1 MTTQPLA
8 LLSRE
13 ARSATLTLNRP
24 EQRNALSPDLLRA
37 LHEHVDTLTALP
49 EEEAP
54 TVVGITGAGKAFCAG
69 MDLKQV
75 LGNHELAADL
85 LMSLA
90 ELTWKIRRLP
100 AVVVGIVN
108 GPAIGGGCGLATVCD
123 LALTYSENRMGFPE
137 VDLGVCP
144 AVVAPWLVR
153 RIGPGR
159 ARRVLLSGGLI
170 SGAEAHALGI
180 VTDLVPTRDELG
192 PASAALIERLSKGA
206 PGALRATKSLLN
218 RLDGSDDLEV
228 LREAARLSA
237 RVLATPETQAMLRAR
252 LES

>member
-1 MTTQPLA
+1 MTPEPLA
-8 LLSRE
+8 TLSRD
-13 ARSATLTLNRP
+13 ARTATLTLNRP
-24 EQRNALSPDLLRA
+24 EQRNALSPDLLRV
-37 LHEHVDTLTALP
+37 LHEHIDALAVLP
-49 EEEAP
+49 EDETP
-54 TVVGITGAGKAFCAG
+54 TVVAITGSGKAFCAG

-75 LGNHELAADL
+75 LGDHDLSAAL

-100 AVVVGIVN
+100 AIVVGVVN
-108 GPAIGGGCGLATVCD
+108 GPAIGGGCGLVTVCD
-123 LALTYSENRMGFPE
+123 LALTYADNRLGFPE

-153 RIGPGR
+153 RIGAGR

-180 VTDLVPTRDELG
+180 ITELVPTRDDLG
-192 PASAALIERLSKGA
+192 TASVTLIERLAKGA
-206 PGALRATKSLLN
+206 PKALRATKDLLN
-218 RLDGSDDLEV
+218 RLDGSEDLEV

>member
-1 MTTQPLA
+1 MTPEPLA
-8 LLSRE
+8 ILSRD
-13 ARSATLTLNRP
+13 ARAATLTLNRP
-24 EQRNALSPDLLRA
+24 EQRNALSPDLLRI
-37 LHEHVDTLTALP
+37 LHEHVDALAALP
-49 EEEAP
+49 DDEAP
-54 TVVGITGAGKAFCAG
+54 TVVAVTGSGKAFCAG

-75 LGNHELAADL
+75 LGDHDLSAAL

-100 AVVVGIVN
+100 AVVVGVVN
-108 GPAIGGGCGLATVCD
+108 GPAIGGGCGLVTVCD
-123 LALTYSENRMGFPE
+123 LALTYADNRLGFPE

-153 RIGPGR
+153 RIGAGR

-180 VTDLVPTRDELG
+180 VTELVPTREDLVTAG
-192 PASAALIERLSKGA
+192 AALIERLAKGA
-206 PGALRATKSLLN
+206 PKALRATKDLLN
-218 RLDGSDDLEV
+218 RLDGSEDLEV